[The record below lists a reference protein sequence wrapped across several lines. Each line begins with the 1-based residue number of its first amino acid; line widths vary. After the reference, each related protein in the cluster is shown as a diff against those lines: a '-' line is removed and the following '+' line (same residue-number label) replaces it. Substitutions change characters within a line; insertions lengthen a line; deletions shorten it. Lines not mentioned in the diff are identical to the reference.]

1 VLDGRRRDRRLRPL
15 GATRAK
21 TPLLGRIRAKLSR
34 RAPLLAHPKC
44 NHAHCTTIRNM
55 NPTSRNPVPAKVS
68 ASSNKSIT
76 LLQMLALIGASGL
89 VVSLA
94 ARYFL

>member
-1 VLDGRRRDRRLRPL
+1 
-15 GATRAK
+15 
-21 TPLLGRIRAKLSR
+21 
-34 RAPLLAHPKC
+34 
-44 NHAHCTTIRNM
+44 M
-55 NPTSRNPVPAKVS
+55 NTTSRNPVPAKVS

>member
-1 VLDGRRRDRRLRPL
+1 
-15 GATRAK
+15 
-21 TPLLGRIRAKLSR
+21 
-34 RAPLLAHPKC
+34 
-44 NHAHCTTIRNM
+44 M
-55 NPTSRNPVPAKVS
+55 NPTSRNPAPTNLPVPSTKTIS
-68 ASSNKSIT
+68 

>member
-1 VLDGRRRDRRLRPL
+1 
-15 GATRAK
+15 
-21 TPLLGRIRAKLSR
+21 
-34 RAPLLAHPKC
+34 
-44 NHAHCTTIRNM
+44 M
-55 NPTSRNPVPAKVS
+55 NTTSRNPAPANLP

-76 LLQMLALIGASGL
+76 LLQMLALIAASGL